1 MKLNFQIVTTLL
13 IFCTTGKTVEEMK
26 HRLAFDHTPK
36 LVNATI
42 DFMIKQN
49 LITQE
54 VNVINSL
61 NKQPTK
67 WVKNI
72 SLECYAIKK
81 AG

>member
-26 HRLAFDHTPK
+26 HRLAFDHAPK

-72 SLECYAIKK
+72 SLEYYAIKK